1 MTHPSGNVAT
11 DDYVWDQGASLP
23 QVLQDAN
30 TVNGVAS
37 TTTYLYGLN
46 GLLATTDGGGT
57 TRYYLQDGLGSTAQL
72 TDTGGSVTDSYTYD
86 VFGATT
92 HTGTGTQPFTYT
104 GQQQDASANRGLM
117 YLRAR
122 MYDPALGRFLTKDPI
137 AFGQRYAYAGNSPVM
152 TGDPSG
158 LCGWHL
164 SVGNALDCAK
174 KAASHTSNAA
184 DVALR
189 DVGNTEWDGVVARRA
204 GRSTAPTR
212 IVSCNATTGLR
223 SVLSARQ

>member
-1 MTHPSGNVAT
+1 MTHPSGNLAT

-92 HTGTGTQPFTYT
+92 HTGRAHSRSRTR
-104 GQQQDASANRGLM
+104 ASSRT
-117 YLRAR
+117 RAR
-122 MYDPALGRFLTKDPI
+122 TAGSCTCGRGCMTRRSGGSSRRIRSRLGS
-137 AFGQRYAYAGNSPVM
+137 A
-152 TGDPSG
+152 
-158 LCGWHL
+158 
-164 SVGNALDCAK
+164 
-174 KAASHTSNAA
+174 
-184 DVALR
+184 
-189 DVGNTEWDGVVARRA
+189 
-204 GRSTAPTR
+204 TR
-212 IVSCNATTGLR
+212 MPGTVR
-223 SVLSARQ
+223 